1 MVLSLSPLFGGNASE
16 ASAAST
22 HQVQKGDTYYKIA
35 TQYGVSVLDLMR
47 VNSGNKT
54 SVIYPGQKMALPNSF
69 ITETEK
75 DLIAR
80 LVQAEAE
87 AEPYAGKVAVASV
100 VLNRMASPDF
110 PNTVR
115 EIIYQKSNGYFA
127 FTPVQN
133 GAINKPA
140 SALAKKAVNE
150 ALAFRGQGKGSLF
163 FYNPK
168 TAKSPWIFSRETT
181 ITIGNHKFAK

>member
-1 MVLSLSPLFGGNASE
+1 MVLSLSPIFGGNASE
-16 ASAAST
+16 AAAAGT

-47 VNSGNKT
+47 VNSGNKA
-54 SVIYPGQKMALPNSF
+54 SVIYPGQKMTLPNSF

-110 PNTVR
+110 PNTVK
-115 EIIYQKSNGYFA
+115 EVIYQKSNGYFA

-168 TAKSPWIFSRETT
+168 TAKSPWILTRETT